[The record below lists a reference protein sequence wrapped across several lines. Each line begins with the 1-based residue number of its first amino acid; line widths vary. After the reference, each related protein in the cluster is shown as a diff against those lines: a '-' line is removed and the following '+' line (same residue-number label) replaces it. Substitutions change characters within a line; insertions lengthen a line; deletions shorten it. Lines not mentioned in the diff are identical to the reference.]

1 MIGSVPSMTSLSRTG
16 RQRRSLAHR
25 AARWLFALAR
35 TPLGG
40 RIVRRWF
47 GTASRWLPV
56 QRLYATDTLLA
67 FYHPRPSYPV
77 HVLIVPKASIAG
89 LETLQGHETALY
101 ADLVKAVQAMVG
113 QLGLAERGY
122 RLIIN
127 GWAYQDV
134 PLLHA
139 HLISETELP

>member
-1 MIGSVPSMTSLSRTG
+1 MRSPLAIPRRGPSLVH
-16 RQRRSLAHR
+16 RSG
-25 AARWLFALAR
+25 RWLFALAR

-40 RIVRRWF
+40 RLARRWF
-47 GTASRWLPV
+47 GPLSRFLPV
-56 QRLYATDTLLA
+56 QRLYATERLLA

-77 HVLIVPKASIAG
+77 HILLVPRAPIAG
-89 LETLQGHETALY
+89 LEALNGQETALY
-101 ADLVKAVQAMVG
+101 ADLMRAVQTLVDR
-113 QLGLAERGY
+113 LGLAERGY

-127 GWAYQDV
+127 GGAYQDV